1 MKRIALSIAVAIGIP
16 AAVVGLVASPA
27 SAHEARTVGAY
38 HFLVGWGAE
47 PAYAG
52 YQNSVQL
59 ILTNASDGKP
69 VASIG
74 DSLKVEVSSGSAKAT
89 FPIVPTFDPD
99 SGLGTV
105 GDYRAW
111 FIPTAPGNYT
121 FHFTGKIGSQ
131 KIDQSFS
138 SSETTFATV
147 TDART
152 VEFPVKAPT
161 NVELGQ
167 RIDQEVPR
175 LTAAIATASGK
186 ADDTATGARTIG
198 IVGLVVGLIGIAVGG
213 TALARGRTR
222 P

>member
-1 MKRIALSIAVAIGIP
+1 MKRIALSIAVAIGLP
-16 AAVVGLVASPA
+16 AAVVALVAAPA

-52 YQNSVQL
+52 SQNSVQL
-59 ILTNASDGKP
+59 ILSYQSDGKP
-69 VASIG
+69 VANLG

-89 FPIVPTFDPD
+89 FPIVPTWDPD
-99 SGLGTV
+99 SGLGTI

-121 FHFTGKIGSQ
+121 FHFTGSLGKQ
-131 KIDQSFS
+131 KIDQSFTS
-138 SSETTFATV
+138 SATTFDTV
-147 TDART
+147 TDATT

-161 NVELGQ
+161 NAELGQ
-167 RIDQEVPR
+167 RINQEVPR
-175 LTAAIATASGK
+175 LTAAIAASSSK
-186 ADDTATGARTIG
+186 ADDTAKSARTIG

-213 TALARGRTR
+213 TALARGRSKS
-222 P
+222 